1 MKIALSSESF
11 QLVTS
16 KIYDISSFCWVPIQ
30 ATFGC
35 TDVHHNYDIENTVP
49 TIVCKEGIIYC
60 RLYNAFGVSQ

>member
-1 MKIALSSESF
+1 M
-11 QLVTS
+11 
-16 KIYDISSFCWVPIQ
+16 ISLAFVGLNVMVPIQ

-35 TDVHHNYDIENTVP
+35 TDVHHNYDVENTVP